1 VNLLLVREA
10 EVAAIRPDREGQPP
24 AGEPEETGKA
34 LLITK
39 FYKDYVP
46 DGTACLKAVQV
57 CGNVTVREEWELGI
71 RLYPLAVFRWDTR
84 PHQAYGESEVTWL
97 IPNQIAVN
105 RMLTASVWAMLMQG
119 LPTMVVNG
127 DVVAGPVTNDP
138 GQVVRVFGEAADV
151 QSAIHYVDPPSLSAD
166 LPATVNNL
174 IADTLAQSG
183 ATAAALGDVTP
194 DNTSAIVAVREAAML
209 PLQMV
214 QNRYFAF
221 CEDVARVWAEFWVCA
236 YGDRPLRVEDE
247 WGVWYLPFD
256 GTAYRDLVIRT
267 RVDVGAANLW
277 SESQSIVTLDN
288 LLASG
293 VLTPE
298 QYLKRLPRGTVP
310 DVEGLL
316 RDLREGKA
324 VTP

>member
-1 VNLLLVREA
+1 
-10 EVAAIRPDREGQPP
+10 
-24 AGEPEETGKA
+24 
-34 LLITK
+34 
-39 FYKDYVP
+39 
-46 DGTACLKAVQV
+46 
-57 CGNVTVREEWELGI
+57 
-71 RLYPLAVFRWDTR
+71 
-84 PHQAYGESEVTWL
+84 
-97 IPNQIAVN
+97 
-105 RMLTASVWAMLMQG
+105 M
-119 LPTMVVNG
+119 
-127 DVVAGPVTNDP
+127 
-138 GQVVRVFGEAADV
+138 
-151 QSAIHYVDPPSLSAD
+151 HYVDPPAFSAA
-166 LPATVNNL
+166 LESTVNGL

-183 ATAAALGDVTP
+183 ANAAALGDVIP